1 MSIYVLKDYIKAC
14 KVLGVQPSWEGL
26 HKWNKEM
33 WKY

>member
-14 KVLGVQPSWEGL
+14 KVLVQPSWEGL

-33 WKY
+33 CKY